1 MKKIFRITES
11 ELKGIIKESVE
22 RVLREDVLGDNWH
35 ENDDVYNNYEPF
47 EDQERHEQENEFRD
61 NHDWGAQGEENIDPT
76 QYDDYDPTADDPEA
90 YMDYDDHDPTDN
102 ELYHY
107 GQL

>member
-11 ELKGIIKESVE
+11 ELKSIITESVK
-22 RVLREDVLGDNWH
+22 RVLREDVLGNNWH
-35 ENDDVYNNYEPF
+35 ESDDVYNNYEPF

-61 NHDWGAQGEENIDPT
+61 NFDWGTQGEENIDPT
-76 QYDDYDPTADDPEA
+76 QYDDYDPIAENPE
-90 YMDYDDHDPTDN
+90 YYQSEDYDPTDN

-107 GQL
+107 GQW

>member
-22 RVLREDVLGDNWH
+22 RVLRENVLGDNWH

-47 EDQERHEQENEFRD
+47 EDQEEESRN
-61 NHDWGAQGEENIDPT
+61 NHDWGVQGEENIDPT
-76 QYDDYDPTADDPEA
+76 EYDDYDPIAEDPEA
-90 YMDYDDHDPTDN
+90 YMDYDGHDQTDN
-102 ELYHY
+102 ELYNY
-107 GQL
+107 GQW

>member
-47 EDQERHEQENEFRD
+47 EDQEEESRD
-61 NHDWGAQGEENIDPT
+61 NHDWGVQGEENIDPT

-107 GQL
+107 GQW

>member
-11 ELKGIIKESVE
+11 ELKSIITESVK
-22 RVLREDVLGDNWH
+22 RVLREDVLCNNWH
-35 ENDDVYNNYEPF
+35 ESDDVYNNYEPF

-61 NHDWGAQGEENIDPT
+61 NFDWGAQGEENIDPT
-76 QYDDYDPTADDPEA
+76 QYDDYDPIAENPE
-90 YMDYDDHDPTDN
+90 YYQSEDYDPTDN

-107 GQL
+107 GQW